1 MGNCKHP
8 ADPAGFMHGGGRL
21 ETPRK
26 RCQLGTVF
34 SHSSLKLTCTN
45 RCPSG
50 SSATLPPAAAP
61 HPLFLCR
68 PGPCTLGKCKTS
80 TKPARTRR
88 PTPTASPGSIAPT
101 SSSTFSLSAAQNN
114 RRVESGAAKRVRVS
128 FLPLETITHGING
141 EPQVSPLPWRAHPS
155 GNPVLSMME
164 RRAHTAVKPSNSSTE
179 AVESADAGFS
189 LALCTRGI
197 TVKTEHSGTA
207 MEAFFSCPTFL

>member
-1 MGNCKHP
+1 M
-8 ADPAGFMHGGGRL
+8 
-21 ETPRK
+21 
-26 RCQLGTVF
+26 GTVF

-68 PGPCTLGKCKTS
+68 PGACTLGKCKTS

-114 RRVESGAAKRVRVS
+114 RRVESGAEKRVPVS
-128 FLPLETITHGING
+128 FLPLGTITHGING
-141 EPQVSPLPWRAHPS
+141 EPPS
-155 GNPVLSMME
+155 QPATPGVRIRLEIRLSMME
-164 RRAHTAVKPSNSSTE
+164 RRAHTAVKPSNSSTG
-179 AVESADAGFS
+179 AVESADAGF
-189 LALCTRGI
+189 LACSVYTRHYG
-197 TVKTEHSGTA
+197 KD
-207 MEAFFSCPTFL
+207 